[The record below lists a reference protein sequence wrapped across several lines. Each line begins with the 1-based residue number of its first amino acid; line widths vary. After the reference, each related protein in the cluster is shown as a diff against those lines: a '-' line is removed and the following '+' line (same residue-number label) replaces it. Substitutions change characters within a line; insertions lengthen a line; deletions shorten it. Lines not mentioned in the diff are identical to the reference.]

1 VKPKRTETEEVV
13 RVAGR
18 EIRITRPG
26 KILFPGD
33 GITKRELVEYYHR
46 ISGKMVPLLRGRP
59 LSFQRYPDGIEGKSF
74 FQQAAP
80 WYTPPWVHTV
90 TVPKQGGRIRHILC
104 DDGAALVYLANQAC
118 ITIHAWLSRV
128 EHLELPDMMVLD
140 LDPPAGDFG
149 AVKQAARIMKA
160 LLDELALPAFL
171 KTTGSRGLHVVVPL
185 KPEES
190 FDAVRAFARAVAT
203 AAAERDPGLLTI
215 EQRKDKREGRVFLDT
230 NRNSQAQTAAPA
242 YTVRARKGAP
252 VSAPLD
258 WQELDDDGLRPDGY
272 TIRNLF
278 ERIESR
284 PDPWQD
290 FRKHAATL
298 AEARR
303 RLEPRHAA

>member
-1 VKPKRTETEEVV
+1 VKPERIEAEEVIL
-13 RVAGR
+13 VAGR

-33 GITKRELVEYYHR
+33 GIAKRELVEYYR
-46 ISGKMVPLLRGRP
+46 RVSGKMVPLLRGRP

-80 WYTPPWVHTV
+80 WYTPPWIHTV
-90 TVPKQGGRIRHILC
+90 TVPKKGGRIRHILC
-104 DDGAALVYLANQAC
+104 DDGATLVYLANQAC

-128 EHLELPDMMVLD
+128 DHLEFPDMMVCD
-140 LDPPAGDFG
+140 LDRSADDFG
-149 AVKQAARIMKA
+149 SVKQAARIMKA

-185 KPEES
+185 KPQED

-203 AAAERDPGLLTI
+203 AAVERDPGLLTT
-215 EQRKDKREGRVFLDT
+215 EQRKDRREGRVFLDT
-230 NRNSQAQTAAPA
+230 NRNSHAQTAAPA

-258 WQELDDDGLRPDGY
+258 WDELDRADLRPDGY

-284 PDPWQD
+284 PDPWRD
-290 FRKHAATL
+290 FREHAATL
-298 AEARR
+298 AGARR
-303 RLEPRHAA
+303 KLEPHHAA